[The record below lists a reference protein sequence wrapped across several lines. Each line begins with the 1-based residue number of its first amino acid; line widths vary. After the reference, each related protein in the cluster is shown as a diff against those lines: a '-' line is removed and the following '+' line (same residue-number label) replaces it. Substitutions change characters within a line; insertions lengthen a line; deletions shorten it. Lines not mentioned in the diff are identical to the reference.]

1 MTLGVE
7 IQALFEKCGDNKVR
21 ITYNKEVDT
30 LPSWSADNKKIL
42 TTSYRNGNYEICEL
56 TIPDTENFL
65 KNL

>member
-1 MTLGVE
+1 MENNRPKIYIMDTNGE
-7 IQALFEKCGDNKVR
+7 NQVR
-21 ITYNKEVDT
+21 ITYNKEGDT